1 MTNDHILKAWADQN
15 GFTSELRGLAQPTRQ
30 ALRKALA
37 DRFKMTPLIESADAT
52 IARVKEALVAM
63 KKANDDAIPL

>member
-1 MTNDHILKAWADQN
+1 MTNNHILKTWADQN

-37 DRFKMTPLIESADAT
+37 DRFKMAPLIESADAT
-52 IARVKEALVAM
+52 IARVKEALEAM